1 MASEGRAKRVAE
13 LVREEIG
20 ALLTKGLKDPRI
32 GFVSIMA
39 VRMSKDLRY
48 ANVYVSA
55 YGSEKEQKSSLIGMQ
70 NSSGWIRRELGR
82 RLRLRYTPEVR
93 IFKDTSLDE
102 VFHLDEVFKE
112 LEAQRK
118 AAPDGEE

>member
-20 ALLTKGLKDPRI
+20 AMLTKGLKDPRI
-32 GFVSIMA
+32 GFVSVMA

-55 YGSEKEQKSSLIGMQ
+55 YGSEKEQKSSIIGMQ
-70 NSSGWIRRELGR
+70 NSSGWIRRELGK
-82 RLRLRYTPEVR
+82 RLRLRHTPEVR
-93 IFKDTSLDE
+93 IFKDTSLDD
-102 VFHLDEVFKE
+102 VYHLEDLFKE
-112 LEAQRK
+112 INAQREENS
-118 AAPDGEE
+118 DGEE

>member
-20 ALLTKGLKDPRI
+20 AMLTKGLKDPRI
-32 GFVSIMA
+32 GFVSVMA

-55 YGSEKEQKSSLIGMQ
+55 YGTEKEQKSSIIGMQ
-70 NSSGWIRRELGR
+70 NSSGWIRRELGK
-82 RLRLRYTPEVR
+82 RLRLRHTPEVR
-93 IFKDTSLDE
+93 IFKDTSLDD
-102 VFHLDEVFKE
+102 VYHLEEIFKE
-112 LEAQRK
+112 IEAQRE
-118 AAPDGEE
+118 AEPDGEE